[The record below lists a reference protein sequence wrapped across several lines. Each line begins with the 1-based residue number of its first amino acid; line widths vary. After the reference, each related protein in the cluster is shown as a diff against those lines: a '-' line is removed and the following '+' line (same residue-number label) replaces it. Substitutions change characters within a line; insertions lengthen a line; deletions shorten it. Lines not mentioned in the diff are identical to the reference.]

1 MSFESSDSNSSAE
14 LSSASKLKPSS
25 KGDRRGGGG
34 VVGGGGGLRGRV
46 ARAVGFVRREHAWLR
61 KTVRVT
67 RRLSVHLLESQI
79 PRMSA
84 ALAYRT
90 LFSLI
95 PVVVLGLVVLGSFAS
110 DEDIEKLLQD
120 VLSYAGLTEIVVAP
134 SPPERAEAG
143 AFDSG
148 WGDGGWGDWWAG
160 TGVSGGSTYSAKSS
174 QGGAGSLSVSPAP
187 HLGDGAVGASSESG
201 DGAMS
206 GAAANDV
213 AGTGGVGVGAG
224 EGGEFERL
232 DQWIAAIVRTVR
244 DTPLA
249 AIGVVGLVF
258 LFYAAIAMLVEV
270 ERSFNSI
277 YRTKS
282 GRSWI
287 KRVPAYWMTLTLG
300 STFLVLTFYV
310 SERLRGSLRNIIE
323 WAELGAVGSGLI
335 SAIGPLF
342 SVSLSILILVT
353 FYVTLPNTRV
363 RLRSAMAGA
372 VIAAVLW
379 EVAKFGF
386 TEYVKY
392 SATYARIYGSIA
404 LVPLFMLWVYV
415 TWMIVLFGLSIS
427 AAMQL
432 NLVGEDE
439 DDGEEGSGARVR
451 PMSSLAMTSIAGA
464 LARGFAKGESV
475 SLVGLSSASGLSLVD
490 ARRLVDRLRRAG
502 VAHEVVP
509 PEGGVDGDEGG
520 GGGRGGSRRRDG
532 RRGGGRVGGGVNGNG
547 QEDFDEDEVRFSLSR
562 PPGSIRLAEL
572 ADLAE
577 LPRGG
582 GGDCGVNGA
591 CGSFAAIRRD
601 LLGSKTLADVLDPGD
616 GRENGEAGSAGD
628 ASG

>member
-1 MSFESSDSNSSAE
+1 MSVETPESNSSAE
-14 LSSASKLKPSS
+14 PSSASTLKTSS
-25 KGDRRGGGG
+25 KGDWRGGG
-34 VVGGGGGLRGRV
+34 GGGGGLRGRV

-134 SPPERAEAG
+134 SPPERAETG
-143 AFDSG
+143 AVDSS

-160 TGVSGGSTYSAKSS
+160 TGLSGGSMYPAKSS
-174 QGGAGSLSVSPAP
+174 QGGAGSLAVSPAP
-187 HLGDGAVGASSESG
+187 HLGDDGAKSGAVAE
-201 DGAMS
+201 
-206 GAAANDV
+206 N
-213 AGTGGVGVGAG
+213 GGVVGVGAD
-224 EGGEFERL
+224 GGEFERL

-379 EVAKFGF
+379 EVAKYGF

-451 PMSSLAMTSIAGA
+451 PMSSLAMTAIAGA

-475 SLVGLSSASGLSLVD
+475 SLVGLSSASGLSLMD

-509 PEGGVDGDEGG
+509 PEGGIGGDDGGV
-520 GGGRGGSRRRDG
+520 GGRGGSRRRDG
-532 RRGGGRVGGGVNGNG
+532 RGGGGVNGTG
-547 QEDFDEDEVRFSLSR
+547 QEEFDEDEVRFSLSR

-572 ADLAE
+572 TDLAE

-582 GGDCGVNGA
+582 GGDGGVNGA
-591 CGSFAAIRRD
+591 CGSFAALRRG
-601 LLGSKTLADVLDPGD
+601 LLGSRTLADVLDLGEGGD
-616 GRENGEAGSAGD
+616 KGEAGSAGE
-628 ASG
+628 AG

>member
-1 MSFESSDSNSSAE
+1 MSGETSN
-14 LSSASKLKPSS
+14 
-25 KGDRRGGGG
+25 GDRGSGGGG
-34 VVGGGGGLRGRV
+34 RGLRGRF
-46 ARAVGFVRREHAWLR
+46 ARVKGFVRREHAWLR
-61 KTVRVT
+61 KTIRVT

-110 DEDIEKLLQD
+110 DEDIEKRLQD
-120 VLSYAGLTEIVVAP
+120 VLAYTGLAEIVVSP
-134 SPPERAEAG
+134 PLPPERTDAVT
-143 AFDSG
+143 
-148 WGDGGWGDWWAG
+148 DGSWGDWWAG
-160 TGVSGGSTYSAKSS
+160 SGIPRVPSESGVVSKGSVSGGSLDGDGNAVSHSPHADVGVDGEGVSVGAKAVNGGG
-174 QGGAGSLSVSPAP
+174 GGATDEEIA
-187 HLGDGAVGASSESG
+187 
-201 DGAMS
+201 
-206 GAAANDV
+206 
-213 AGTGGVGVGAG
+213 
-224 EGGEFERL
+224 RL
-232 DQWIAAIVRTVR
+232 DLWIAAIVRTVR

-277 YRTKS
+277 YRAKS

-310 SERLRGSLRNIIE
+310 SERLRGSLRSIIE
-323 WAELGAVGSGLI
+323 WAELGVIGGGLI

-342 SVSLSILILVT
+342 SISLSILILVT

-363 RLRSAMAGA
+363 RVRTALAGA

-379 EVAKFGF
+379 EAAKYGF

-392 SATYARIYGSIA
+392 SANYARIYGSIA

-432 NLVGEDE
+432 NLVADDGEDE
-439 DDGEEGSGARVR
+439 DDVFGGREK
-451 PMSSLAMTSIAGA
+451 PMSAMAMISIAGS

-475 SLVGLSSASGLSLVD
+475 SLSGLSSASGLSAVD
-490 ARRLVDRLRRAG
+490 ARLLVDRLRRAG
-502 VAHEVVP
+502 SAHEVQP
-509 PEGGVDGDEGG
+509 PEGGLDRRGARRRNGG
-520 GGGRGGSRRRDG
+520 GGGSDGG
-532 RRGGGRVGGGVNGNG
+532 
-547 QEDFDEDEVRFSLSR
+547 EDDDVRFSLSR
-562 PPGSIRLAEL
+562 PPGSIRLADLIEL
-572 ADLAE
+572 AESPGAS
-577 LPRGG
+577 
-582 GGDCGVNGA
+582 GGDGDGARGRAANGSA
-591 CGSFAAIRRD
+591 GSVGGAFAAMHRD
-601 LLGSKTLADVLDPGD
+601 LLGSRTLDELL
-616 GRENGEAGSAGD
+616 GEE